1 VNGTDLYLG
10 DLWEF
15 NPSTNEWTWM
25 GGSNTAEKG
34 GIYGTLGT
42 PAAGNVPGCRAG
54 ASSWTDSSGNF
65 WFFGGNGC
73 SSLLGIVGNLN
84 DLWEFNPS
92 TNEWAWMSGNSVYG
106 YQSGVYGTLGT
117 PAAGNTPGSRGGAS
131 NWTDLSGNL
140 WLFGGSGVGSLSDTD
155 YLSDLWEFNPSTSE
169 WTWMGGSNTAN
180 QSGVYGTLGTPAAGN
195 IPGGRY
201 SSATWTDPSGN
212 FWLFGGY
219 VYNVGELNDL
229 WEYNTSTNQWAWISG
244 SSAGTQPGV
253 YGTLGTP
260 AAGNMPGGRFGA
272 SSWIDSS
279 GNFWLFGGQGFDAQA
294 NCCNLNDLWEFNPST
309 SEWTWMSGSS
319 TGYQPG
325 VYGTLGTPAA
335 GNVPGGGRD
344 SSLTWTDPSGN
355 LWLFGGLESGGSG
368 NRLNDLWRYQLS
380 ATTLAAAA
388 TPTFSVPGG
397 TYATAQT
404 VTISDATADATIYYT
419 TNGTTPTTGSS
430 VYSSAITVS
439 STETLEAIAT
449 ASGSTTS
456 ALETA
461 AYTITSPAATP
472 IFSVPAGTY
481 ITAQTVSISDT
492 TSGAAI
498 YYTTNGTTPSTSS
511 TVYNGAITV
520 SATETLEA
528 IATASGY
535 TTSNV
540 ATAAYAITPSTVNG
554 VGDWTWMGGSSTIN
568 QYGVYGTLGTPAAGN
583 IPGSRSAASTWT
595 DSSGNLWLFGG
606 YGLDAADGINF
617 WLNDL
622 WEFNP
627 STNLWTWM
635 GGSSAGIESGV
646 YGTLGTPAAG
656 NLPQGREGAS
666 SWTDSSGN
674 LWLFGGTGLDANDNG
689 GDLNDLWE
697 YNTSTNQW
705 VWMSGSSTVNHSGV
719 YGTLGTPAA
728 GNTPGA
734 RFAAANWTDRSGNLW
749 LFGGAGDDANGNA
762 GQLNDLWEY
771 NTSTNQWT
779 WMGGSSAASQ
789 AGVYGTLGTP
799 AAGNLPGGRAG
810 ASSWTDSSGNFWLF
824 GGNGGTSGYLNDLW
838 EFNPSTNEWT
848 WMSGSSTGNQPGVYG
863 TLGTPAAGNVPG
875 SRFYASSWTDSSGN
889 LWLFGGLG
897 YEDLWEFNRSTNEW
911 TWMSGSS
918 TGNQPGV
925 YGTLGTPAAGN
936 FPGSRDSAL
945 SWTDSSGN
953 LWLFGGSGYDANE
966 TFGYLNDLWRY
977 QLSAT
982 TLAAA
987 ATPTFSVPGGTYA
1000 SAQTVTI
1007 SDTTPGAI
1015 IYYTT
1020 NETTPTTGS
1029 SVYSSAITVSS
1040 TETIEAIAAA
1050 TGYTNSAVASA
1061 AYTISPLAATP
1072 TFSVPAGTYT
1082 TAQTVSI
1089 SDTTS
1094 SAAIYYTTNGTTPST
1109 SSTVYNGA
1117 ITVSATE
1124 TLEALATA
1132 SGYSISAVATATY
1145 TITQP
1150 VAPSFTI
1157 SSITGPQTVQPGGAA
1172 TYSITVTAQNGTFP
1186 NPVTLTASGL
1196 PAGATAIFSPPSVTP
1211 GSSSASSTLTIQT
1224 ANPAA
1229 ALTTKDSKWPLTASA
1244 LSLIGMFFL
1253 PGKRRRRWITLT
1265 ILLLASLGAFTAL
1278 TACGGGFGF
1287 TSSATSYTI
1296 TITGSS
1302 GSVQQTTTVP
1312 LTVE

>member
-1 VNGTDLYLG
+1 VLFLGLGLCATVQAQLNEWTWMGGSSTVNQSGVYGTRGTPAAGNLPGSRDIATTWTDSSGNFWLFGGFGFDVNGTDLYLG

-528 IATASGY
+528 
-535 TTSNV
+535 
-540 ATAAYAITPSTVNG
+540 
-554 VGDWTWMGGSSTIN
+554 
-568 QYGVYGTLGTPAAGN
+568 
-583 IPGSRSAASTWT
+583 
-595 DSSGNLWLFGG
+595 
-606 YGLDAADGINF
+606 
-617 WLNDL
+617 
-622 WEFNP
+622 
-627 STNLWTWM
+627 
-635 GGSSAGIESGV
+635 
-646 YGTLGTPAAG
+646 
-656 NLPQGREGAS
+656 
-666 SWTDSSGN
+666 
-674 LWLFGGTGLDANDNG
+674 
-689 GDLNDLWE
+689 
-697 YNTSTNQW
+697 
-705 VWMSGSSTVNHSGV
+705 
-719 YGTLGTPAA
+719 
-728 GNTPGA
+728 
-734 RFAAANWTDRSGNLW
+734 
-749 LFGGAGDDANGNA
+749 
-762 GQLNDLWEY
+762 
-771 NTSTNQWT
+771 
-779 WMGGSSAASQ
+779 
-789 AGVYGTLGTP
+789 
-799 AAGNLPGGRAG
+799 
-810 ASSWTDSSGNFWLF
+810 
-824 GGNGGTSGYLNDLW
+824 
-838 EFNPSTNEWT
+838 
-848 WMSGSSTGNQPGVYG
+848 
-863 TLGTPAAGNVPG
+863 
-875 SRFYASSWTDSSGN
+875 
-889 LWLFGGLG
+889 
-897 YEDLWEFNRSTNEW
+897 
-911 TWMSGSS
+911 
-918 TGNQPGV
+918 
-925 YGTLGTPAAGN
+925 
-936 FPGSRDSAL
+936 
-945 SWTDSSGN
+945 
-953 LWLFGGSGYDANE
+953 
-966 TFGYLNDLWRY
+966 
-977 QLSAT
+977 
-982 TLAAA
+982 
-987 ATPTFSVPGGTYA
+987 
-1000 SAQTVTI
+1000 
-1007 SDTTPGAI
+1007 
-1015 IYYTT
+1015 
-1020 NETTPTTGS
+1020 
-1029 SVYSSAITVSS
+1029 
-1040 TETIEAIAAA
+1040 
-1050 TGYTNSAVASA
+1050 
-1061 AYTISPLAATP
+1061 
-1072 TFSVPAGTYT
+1072 
-1082 TAQTVSI
+1082 
-1089 SDTTS
+1089 
-1094 SAAIYYTTNGTTPST
+1094 
-1109 SSTVYNGA
+1109 
-1117 ITVSATE
+1117 
-1124 TLEALATA
+1124 LATA

-1224 ANPAA
+1224 ANPEA

-1265 ILLLASLGAFTAL
+1265 VLLLASLGAFTAL